1 MRRTWAVV
9 LGASGLLLLFSAV
22 EAFGGPPLRGPGK
35 KVFLRLRLK
44 RGQVYR
50 VKTTMDQDITQKLP
64 AQLGGQKQ
72 EIEQA
77 MGMTY
82 SFKVK
87 DVDAD
92 GVMSCEVTYEA
103 MQYKMKAPMMTVEY
117 DSEDP
122 PENVP
127 MAARGFAAMVGQS
140 FQAKFT
146 PLGKTTELTGL
157 DKIFDRVIEKMEL
170 PEGPMRKNIEKQ
182 LKTQFGDEAM
192 KHTMA
197 RLTGLLFP
205 EKAVG
210 VGDSWK
216 ETVSVARPVA
226 LTMEQTMTLKKRE
239 EGVAT
244 VEVDTKVSPCPDAEP
259 MKMGTVTMSYELKG
273 TQTGTVTIDESTGW
287 TTGGKLKQDLK
298 GTMLMTG
305 IPNAGELKIPML
317 MKSSVTLEQVEE

>member
-9 LGASGLLLLFSAV
+9 LGVGVLLFSAV
-22 EAFGGPPLRGPGK
+22 EALGGPPLQGPGK

-44 RGQVYR
+44 KGQVYR
-50 VKTTMDQDITQKLP
+50 VKVTMDQDITQKLP
-64 AQLGGQKQ
+64 AQLGGQEQK
-72 EIEQA
+72 IEQA

-87 DVDAD
+87 DVDGD
-92 GVMSCEVTYEA
+92 GGMSCEVTYEA
-103 MQYKMKAPMMTVEY
+103 MQYKMKAPMVNLEY

-122 PENVP
+122 PEDVP
-127 MAARGFAAMVGQS
+127 MMARGFAAMVGQS

-146 PLGKTTELTGL
+146 PLGKASELTGL
-157 DKIFDRVIEKMEL
+157 EKIFDRVLEKMEL

-192 KHTMA
+192 KHTMQ

-210 VGDSWK
+210 VGDSWE
-216 ETVSVARPVA
+216 ETVNVTRPLA
-226 LTMEQTMTLKKRE
+226 LAMEQTMTLRKRE
-239 EGVAT
+239 AGVAT
-244 VEVDTKVSPCPDAEP
+244 VDVETKVSPCPDAEP
-259 MKMGTVTMSYELKG
+259 MKMGTITVSYELKG

-287 TTGGKLKQDLK
+287 TTGGKLKQNLK
-298 GTMLMTG
+298 GTMVMTG
-305 IPNAGELKIPML
+305 IPNAGEVKAPML
-317 MKSSVTLEQVEE
+317 MKSSLTLEQVEE